1 MIIYLGDNIMEYDY
15 YDYETLLKRARSQLP
30 EEVFKDVRFE
40 VPPVE
45 SFVEGNRTIIRNFK
59 EIARVVNRDPQFLAK
74 YVLKE
79 MGTAGDIEGQR
90 LILQGKFGNYN
101 INSKIKS
108 FVDEY
113 VLCPECGK
121 PDTKIIKEGRI
132 HFLKCM
138 ACGAMKP
145 IKLI

>member
-1 MIIYLGDNIMEYDY
+1 MNSDY
-15 YDYETLLKRARSQLP
+15 YDYDALLKRAVSQLP

-40 VPPVE
+40 VPHAD
-45 SFVEGNRTIIRNFK
+45 SFVEGNRTMVKNFVDISKVIRR
-59 EIARVVNRDPQFLAK
+59 EPQFFAK

-79 MGTAGDIEGQR
+79 LGTAGDVEGPR
-90 LILQGKFGNYN
+90 LILQGKFGNYI
-101 INSKIKS
+101 INSKIKK

>member
-1 MIIYLGDNIMEYDY
+1 MDNENY
-15 YDYETLLKRARSQLP
+15 YDYDTLLKRAVSQLP

-40 VPPVE
+40 IPHAE
-45 SFVEGNRTIIRNFK
+45 SFVEGNRTMVKNFRD
-59 EIARVVNRDPQFLAK
+59 IAKAINRDVQFFAK
-74 YVLKE
+74 YVMKE
-79 MGTAGDIEGQR
+79 LGTAGDVEGQR
-90 LILQGKFGNYN
+90 LILQGKFGNYI
-101 INSKIKS
+101 INSKIKN
-108 FVDEY
+108 FVEEY

>member
-1 MIIYLGDNIMEYDY
+1 MDDQYNYDL
-15 YDYETLLKRARSQLP
+15 LLKRAISQLP

-40 VPPVE
+40 VPPAE
-45 SFVEGNRTIIRNFK
+45 SFVEGNKTVIKNFK
-59 EIARVVNRDPQFLAK
+59 DIAKIINRDIQFFAK

-79 MGTAGDIEGQR
+79 IGTAGDIEGQR
-90 LILQGKFGNYN
+90 LILQGKFGNYI

-108 FVDEY
+108 FVKDY
-113 VLCPECGK
+113 VLCSECGK
-121 PDTKIIKEGRI
+121 PDTRIIKEGRI

-145 IKLI
+145 IRLI

>member
-1 MIIYLGDNIMEYDY
+1 MGSDY
-15 YDYETLLKRARSQLP
+15 YDYDALLKRAVSQLP

-40 VPPVE
+40 VPHAD
-45 SFVEGNRTIIRNFK
+45 SFVEGNRTMVKNFVDISKIIRR
-59 EIARVVNRDPQFLAK
+59 EPQFFAK

-79 MGTAGDIEGQR
+79 LGTAGDIEGQR
-90 LILQGKFGNYN
+90 LILQGKFGNYI
-101 INSKIKS
+101 INSKIKK
-108 FVDEY
+108 FVEEY